1 MLTCGDFGNEEHAV
15 YLTFWTAILMRSRLK
30 HLFARAGT
38 RITGSKRMRA
48 SHRRPARVLAW
59 LLPSLYD
66 AMGAIIGAEL
76 RSKFDAPSVLPSYLD
91 DLLKELDER
100 LEEST
105 HSERPTNR

>member
-1 MLTCGDFGNEEHAV
+1 LDGDTYAKSFETSVCKSRYQNHGIKKDASVPSPSGSCISLALTKE
-15 YLTFWTAILMRSRLK
+15 S
-30 HLFARAGT
+30 
-38 RITGSKRMRA
+38 
-48 SHRRPARVLAW
+48 
-59 LLPSLYD
+59 SLYD

-100 LEEST
+100 LEQST